1 MIGEQ
6 KERERDGT
14 TVKNNRVS
22 HLVDINF
29 SLHTH
34 AAASAPHCSSVAS
47 FFWLNQIVI
56 VLWGGLVDALPTSG
70 TPHNRNIVP
79 DINSCKWENHYFVT
93 EVFLSDV
100 HRVLTVMN
108 FPSIVPWPHLS
119 SQYEHRELQIS
130 SGHIYLSII
139 HRSYV
144 SCRVL
149 LLTQVAEA
157 QKLSWLTE
165 FWRGTVSFN
174 EIYTNTSLPAHL
186 FETKA
191 RLKCSR
197 AWTSE
202 EFLSVNPDRISSV
215 WKWLSALFLLLSC
228 VNIMLI
234 HY

>member
-1 MIGEQ
+1 M
-6 KERERDGT
+6 
-14 TVKNNRVS
+14 
-22 HLVDINF
+22 
-29 SLHTH
+29 
-34 AAASAPHCSSVAS
+34 
-47 FFWLNQIVI
+47 
-56 VLWGGLVDALPTSG
+56 
-70 TPHNRNIVP
+70 
-79 DINSCKWENHYFVT
+79 ENHYFVT
-93 EVFLSDV
+93 EVVLSDV

-149 LLTQVAEA
+149 QLTQVAEA